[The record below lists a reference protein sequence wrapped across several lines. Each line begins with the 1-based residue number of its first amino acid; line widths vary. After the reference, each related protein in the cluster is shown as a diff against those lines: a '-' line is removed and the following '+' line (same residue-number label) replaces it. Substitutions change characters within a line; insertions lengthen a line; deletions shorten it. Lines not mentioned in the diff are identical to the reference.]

1 MAQKSAWKDKFSFI
15 NASVV
20 SNDLILF
27 LLSSDE
33 LASRNIPSAMFLAWK
48 NGAWLDA
55 GNQRWLCAGLGS
67 DDSTPPRLVAVGEFG
82 EVFVRG
88 GGIQSN
94 EKVTPKLKTVSDH
107 GPLRGVRTIG
117 HDVYVVGMGRQVYM
131 RSNSRWSALDTG
143 LGPMHGRADVTGFEA
158 IAGFASDELYAV
170 GWNGE
175 IWHFDGR
182 SWIRADSPSNLIL
195 NDVCCAGDGKVY
207 AVGQK
212 GTLVIG
218 RGDKWELVEGL
229 DFDDDLWSVAWHHG
243 VLYLC
248 STRELLT
255 FDGKTL
261 DAADFGA
268 DEPETFYK
276 LATGDGVLC
285 SVGAKDVMLH
295 DGQRWIRLE

>member
-1 MAQKSAWKDKFSFI
+1 MQAT
-15 NASVV
+15 SVGCV
-20 SNDLILF
+20 
-27 LLSSDE
+27 
-33 LASRNIPSAMFLAWK
+33 LAWAPTIRPHLALSPLVSRQ
-48 NGAWLDA
+48 GFRPRR
-55 GNQRWLCAGLGS
+55 GNQS
-67 DDSTPPRLVAVGEFG
+67 S
-82 EVFVRG
+82 
-88 GGIQSN
+88 
-94 EKVTPKLKTVSDH
+94 EKVTLKLKTISDR

-117 HDVYVVGMGRQVYM
+117 DDVYVVGMDRQVYM
-131 RSNSRWSALDTG
+131 RSKGRWLAFDAG
-143 LGPMHGRADVTGFEA
+143 LGPTHGRVGVSGFEA
-158 IAGFASDELYAV
+158 IAGFSNADLYAV

-182 SWIRADSPSNLIL
+182 DWIRADSPSNLIL

-212 GTLVIG
+212 GTLVVG

-229 DFDDDLWSVAWHHG
+229 DFDDDLWSVGWHQG

-255 FDGKTL
+255 FNGKTL
-261 DAADFGA
+261 DAVDFDA
-268 DEPETFYK
+268 DEPATFYK